1 MYYYFPLYYWP
12 RFSARPDLE
21 RSLKNKKRK
30 ITGFESLIILG
41 KQPNNAN
48 SRDMTELNAEIL
60 RRIVDNDASVAGVRV
75 SQQSLTPRL
84 REFGCS
90 RIEELGEMI
99 GTAIGNSRQLL
110 RLEI

>member
-1 MYYYFPLYYWP
+1 
-12 RFSARPDLE
+12 
-21 RSLKNKKRK
+21 
-30 ITGFESLIILG
+30 
-41 KQPNNAN
+41 
-48 SRDMTELNAEIL
+48 MTELNAEIL

-110 RLEI
+110 RLEIGCFCSTRQLVCCCHCYEASLAIGPFSDWI

>member
-1 MYYYFPLYYWP
+1 
-12 RFSARPDLE
+12 
-21 RSLKNKKRK
+21 
-30 ITGFESLIILG
+30 
-41 KQPNNAN
+41 
-48 SRDMTELNAEIL
+48 MTELNAEIL